1 MIPNNFEYVRAQSV
15 QEALAFL
22 SQYGDDSKLLA
33 GGHSLIP
40 AMKLRLNAPSKLID
54 ITRIRELND
63 IRKSDATIQIG
74 ALATHRTVESSDV
87 IKNNCTVLAET
98 AGKIGDPQVRN
109 RGTIGGSLAHADP
122 AADYPALLLALD
134 ADIEIAAQSG
144 NRTVGADK
152 FFTGFFETELKSDEI
167 ITQVRFPVLSKG
179 TGAAYEKF
187 PHPASRFAVVG
198 VAAMLTV
205 DSNGIC
211 TTARVGVTGA
221 AESAFR
227 AVDVE
232 NALIGKPLD
241 EKAITNTTA
250 KVADPA
256 NLLSDLIAS
265 AEYRAHLCSVLAKR
279 ALMTAMERAK

>member
-63 IRKSDATIQIG
+63 LRKSDATIQIG
-74 ALATHRTVESSDV
+74 ALTTHRTVESSDV

-198 VAAMLTV
+198 V
-205 DSNGIC
+205 
-211 TTARVGVTGA
+211 
-221 AESAFR
+221 
-227 AVDVE
+227 
-232 NALIGKPLD
+232 
-241 EKAITNTTA
+241 
-250 KVADPA
+250 
-256 NLLSDLIAS
+256 
-265 AEYRAHLCSVLAKR
+265 
-279 ALMTAMERAK
+279 